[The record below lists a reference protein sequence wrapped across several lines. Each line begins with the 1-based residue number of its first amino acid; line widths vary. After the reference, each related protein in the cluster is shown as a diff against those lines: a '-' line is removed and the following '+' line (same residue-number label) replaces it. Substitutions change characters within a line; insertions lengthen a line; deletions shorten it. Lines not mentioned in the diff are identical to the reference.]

1 MAYNFQ
7 TWFPLTIHTIQFVSQ
22 LHNFTSFNQQSAIHR
37 PPSQPLLWLLH
48 HFSVLPGVRSNV
60 STSHP
65 FHPFTLSLNHRR
77 RKSRAAPPRLPSFHT
92 SMTFAWPQREL
103 KHISLR
109 HPGDLV
115 KLNLRKQPAL
125 LRAAVQGGDGSLIWL
140 LSFVGHPQPQ
150 SEVDT
155 SCVLTTSLV
164 LWLFFGEKNV
174 LPFWSPKKTIR
185 SFHQRRS
192 CTRASLCDFQSCRLT
207 AANCSRAGLAPTA
220 LWTRN
225 LLKRR
230 YKAWAKTNEV
240 HLCTW
245 LKSQKK
251 QSESVQFFF
260 LPPEYPSK
268 INFWTLAWTGFQV
281 IFEPLPNDIKVT
293 SRGCPIYW
301 TFEFARPHREFAS
314 RAQLRSNLANKALHM
329 AGHVARL
336 NFEDVGMW

>member
-164 LWLFFGEKNV
+164 LWFFFGEKNV
-174 LPFWSPKKTIR
+174 LPLWSTKKT
-185 SFHQRRS
+185 SFGESDLFTNAEVAQERVFV
-192 CTRASLCDFQSCRLT
+192 TFRAD
-207 AANCSRAGLAPTA
+207 CSRAGLAPTA

-245 LKSQKK
+245 LKSEKK
-251 QSESVQFFF
+251 QSESVQLFVSDSRISIQNQF
-260 LPPEYPSK
+260 LNTRLDRIPGDFRATAE
-268 INFWTLAWTGFQV
+268 WHQG
-281 IFEPLPNDIKVT
+281 DIKG
-293 SRGCPIYW
+293 RPIYW
-301 TFEFARPHREFAS
+301 TFEFASS
-314 RAQLRSNLANKALHM
+314 RICLTSPAAFQLS
-329 AGHVARL
+329 
-336 NFEDVGMW
+336 